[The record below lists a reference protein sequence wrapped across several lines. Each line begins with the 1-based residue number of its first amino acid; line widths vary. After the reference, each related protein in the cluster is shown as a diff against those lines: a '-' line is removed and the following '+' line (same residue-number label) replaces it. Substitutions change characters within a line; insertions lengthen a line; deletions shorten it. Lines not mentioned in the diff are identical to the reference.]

1 MTSTLSKITA
11 WFDALTPETLASIDE
26 VYAEQAHFKDPF
38 NDVVGIERIK
48 AIYAHMFE
56 NLTNPRFE
64 ITRVIEQQV
73 AQQPPHMQQ
82 GKQEQQ
88 AQQAQQDKQEHEA
101 FVAWQ
106 FKFEWRGRMFDIPGG
121 TRFVINDQG
130 LVTDHVDYWDV
141 AELYEKLPFIGA
153 LLRPLRKRMAAA

>member
-1 MTSTLSKITA
+1 MTTALSKITA
-11 WFDALTPETLASIDE
+11 WFEALTPETLASIDE
-26 VYAEQAHFKDPF
+26 VYAAQAHFKDPF
-38 NDVVGIERIK
+38 NDVVGIDRIK
-48 AIYAHMFE
+48 VIYAHMFE

-64 ITRVIEQQV
+64 ITRVIEQH
-73 AQQPPHMQQ
+73 AAEHLQQTQPLLPPPPTH
-82 GKQEQQ
+82 Q
-88 AQQAQQDKQEHEA
+88 AHEA

-141 AELYEKLPFIGA
+141 AELYEKLPLIGA
-153 LLRPLRKRMAAA
+153 LLRPLRKRMAAV